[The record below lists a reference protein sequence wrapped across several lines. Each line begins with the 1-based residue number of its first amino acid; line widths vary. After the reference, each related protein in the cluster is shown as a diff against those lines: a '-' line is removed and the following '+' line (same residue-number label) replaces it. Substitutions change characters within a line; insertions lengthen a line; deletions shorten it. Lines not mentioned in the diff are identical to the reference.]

1 MRGRDLRHSVSPE
14 PADFFV
20 DPRRYVIRGA
30 VTQDDEALRRVVA
43 FYNADRVRPPE
54 GIITTV
60 IEAVQQRGVTP
71 RWPVVLFPSKQ
82 AAAPSP
88 PRCSRFANTPTIISQ
103 VFCSS
108 ELAIWGQMNERQ
120 GTRRS

>member
-71 RWPVVLFPSKQ
+71 RWPVVLFHPNKLR
-82 AAAPSP
+82 PP
-88 PRCSRFANTPTIISQ
+88 PRHGAVALPIPQRSFLRYFVLAN
-103 VFCSS
+103 
-108 ELAIWGQMNERQ
+108 
-120 GTRRS
+120 